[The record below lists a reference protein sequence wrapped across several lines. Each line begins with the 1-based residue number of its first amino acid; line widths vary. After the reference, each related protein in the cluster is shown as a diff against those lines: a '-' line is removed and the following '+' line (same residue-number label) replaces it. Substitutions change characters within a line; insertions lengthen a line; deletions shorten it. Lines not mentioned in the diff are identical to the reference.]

1 MMGIEIKTTSNFGKT
16 TKHLSHLARLSIAHK
31 LKPWAERGVYELAKS
46 TPIKTGATARA
57 WHYKIEMDKDGATI
71 KFLNDN
77 APNGVCVAI
86 LIQNGHATRSGTFI
100 EGIDYIGPALE
111 PVFDGIVDMIQKEV
125 REG

>member
-1 MMGIEIKTTSNFGKT
+1 MGIELRASTDFGKT

-31 LKPWAERGVYELAKS
+31 LKPWAERGVYELAKA
-46 TPIKTGATARA
+46 TPIDTGATARA
-57 WHYKIEMDKDGATI
+57 WHYDIVMDKDGATI

-86 LIQNGHATRSGTFI
+86 LIRNGHAQLDGRFY
-100 EGIDYIGPALE
+100 EGIDYINPALK
-111 PVFDGIVDMIQKEV
+111 PVFNGIINMIQKEV